1 MEELIMKVKNI
12 VSLVLGAIGGAIGIS
27 AIVKKDKLEQ
37 SVEPEP
43 IDDAED
49 EEIEV
54 DADVEDDSKD
64 KK

>member
-1 MEELIMKVKNI
+1 MKVKNI
-12 VSLVLGAIGGAIGIS
+12 VMLVLGAIGGAIGIGS
-27 AIVKKDKLEQ
+27 IVKKDKLEQ
-37 SVEPEP
+37 SIEPEP

-54 DADVEDDSKD
+54 DADVENDSKD

>member
-37 SVEPEP
+37 SIEPEP

>member
-1 MEELIMKVKNI
+1 MKVKNI
-12 VSLVLGAIGGAIGIS
+12 VMLVLGAIGGAIGIGS
-27 AIVKKDKLEQ
+27 IVKKDKLEQ
-37 SVEPEP
+37 SIEPEP

>member
-1 MEELIMKVKNI
+1 MKVKNI
-12 VSLVLGAIGGAIGIS
+12 VMLVLGAIGGAVGIGS
-27 AIVKKDKLEQ
+27 IVKKDKLEQ
-37 SVEPEP
+37 SIEPEP
-43 IDDAED
+43 IDDVED

>member
-1 MEELIMKVKNI
+1 MKVKNI

-37 SVEPEP
+37 SIEPEP
-43 IDDAED
+43 IDDAEG

>member
-1 MEELIMKVKNI
+1 MKVKNI
-12 VSLVLGAIGGAIGIS
+12 VMLVLGAIGGAVGIGS
-27 AIVKKDKLEQ
+27 IVKKDKLEQ
-37 SVEPEP
+37 SIEPEP

>member
-1 MEELIMKVKNI
+1 MKVKNI
-12 VSLVLGAIGGAIGIS
+12 VMLVLGAIGGAIGIGS
-27 AIVKKDKLEQ
+27 IVKKDKLEQ
-37 SVEPEP
+37 SIEPEP

-49 EEIEV
+49 EEVEV

>member
-1 MEELIMKVKNI
+1 MKVKN
-12 VSLVLGAIGGAIGIS
+12 VVMLVLGAIGGAIGIGS
-27 AIVKKDKLEQ
+27 IVKKDKLEQ
-37 SVEPEP
+37 SIEPEP

>member
-1 MEELIMKVKNI
+1 MKVKNI

-37 SVEPEP
+37 SIEPEP

>member
-1 MEELIMKVKNI
+1 MKVKNI

-54 DADVEDDSKD
+54 DADVEVDSKD

>member
-1 MEELIMKVKNI
+1 MKVKNI
-12 VSLVLGAIGGAIGIS
+12 VMLVLGAIGGAVGIGS
-27 AIVKKDKLEQ
+27 IVKKDKLEQ
-37 SVEPEP
+37 SIEPEP

-49 EEIEV
+49 EEVEV

>member
-1 MEELIMKVKNI
+1 MKVKNI